1 MKSLPYDP
9 IIDFASITIF
19 QEGYFMLV
27 VRPEDKGMPL
37 SQFFDKL
44 RKEPAGTP
52 VGGTSATVQI
62 SNILISNS
70 AKLSHTYVPYKDFAP
85 MLNDLLGDRL
95 PKLFTP
101 TNSILPNIAQGQV
114 SSLGILSPER
124 LPVLATTPA
133 IDETAPGATLATWL
147 GYMVPVKTPRPVI
160 EYLYEK
166 MALVMKDPAILKW
179 NENAGRALLMNPTEM
194 DAFVKK
200 DTLRWPEL
208 FRAAGIEPR

>member
-1 MKSLPYDP
+1 M
-9 IIDFASITIF
+9 
-19 QEGYFMLV
+19 
-27 VRPEDKGMPL
+27 
-37 SQFFDKL
+37 
-44 RKEPAGTP
+44 
-52 VGGTSATVQI
+52 
-62 SNILISNS
+62 
-70 AKLSHTYVPYKDFAP
+70 
-85 MLNDLLGDRL
+85 
-95 PKLFTP
+95 
-101 TNSILPNIAQGQV
+101 
-114 SSLGILSPER
+114 
-124 LPVLATTPA
+124 LATTPA
-133 IDETAPGATLATWL
+133 IAETAPGATLATWL